1 MIFNFLG
8 CQEVDVLD
16 KKLKDAKIQ
25 NTDFYSLR
33 HDSMFISPPKQFEE
47 EYISLIESISSWP
60 TVSFNKYF
68 CCCCQR
74 CQLQDENE
82 YTLLSLILLFCP
94 DSFHSHLHL
103 TLSSVQLEYFILLQ
117 KYLDKKFVTNIIVFI
132 S

>member
-60 TVSFNKYF
+60 TVSFNKI
-68 CCCCQR
+68 
-74 CQLQDENE
+74 LLL
-82 YTLLSLILLFCP
+82 LLSEMSIAGWEWIHSAEFDIVILSWQLPLPPPPHPHLCATGI
-94 DSFHSHLHL
+94 FHSAA
-103 TLSSVQLEYFILLQ
+103 E
-117 KYLDKKFVTNIIVFI
+117 I
-132 S
+132 SW